1 MTASMQQS
9 MQRYNTGLRGLPIL
23 LVALLSLSF
32 AIAVGGQEQYRSRV
46 YVDIEQDA
54 TENVSLSV
62 SELEAKLTTFHDAA
76 TRASAE
82 RFLAKQYAGNKD
94 YSKAAQLIEDSLR
107 RSEGS
112 DASRRELLLQLAQLY
127 LLQKTD
133 DGEE

>member
-9 MQRYNTGLRGLPIL
+9 VQRYKTGLRGLPIL

-62 SELEAKLTTFHDAA
+62 SELEAKLTTFMMPQRVQALNV
-76 TRASAE
+76 
-82 RFLAKQYAGNKD
+82 FG
-94 YSKAAQLIEDSLR
+94 
-107 RSEGS
+107 
-112 DASRRELLLQLAQLY
+112 
-127 LLQKTD
+127 
-133 DGEE
+133 